1 MSVMKGIPAS
11 FTVPAALLRY
21 GDLVLR
27 ERPVHKDDLFSRRHP
42 RMTRLNRAKIFAPFA
57 ALVGFEECVRGKEIR
72 YTAKRELDADEEW
85 ELNHKLYELH
95 CLAAN
100 SRLVRANP
108 IRISVEYFEICADP
122 ENEAYQ
128 TKGLYKTITG
138 IVLKVDHPT
147 QTITILAEGEER
159 TIPFSD
165 INNIFRHELGVI
177 VRDNSKPG

>member
-11 FTVPAALLRY
+11 FTIPAAILRY

-108 IRISVEYFEICADP
+108 VRVSVEYFELCADP

-159 TIPFSD
+159 SIPFSD
-165 INNIFRHELGVI
+165 IYRIMVVSGKM
-177 VRDNSKPG
+177 DPG